1 MISCDFLGNWRKI
14 PSLFRPLYETCTL
27 PVHSIRSLPAIWT
40 SRIGPMPL
48 YHMACAGQI
57 LRPSKD
63 FMKDD
68 DKIQG
73 ILNREV
79 THVMT
84 SHPLRMPHRGREG
97 VYIDVY
103 AMHTEGGGGQTFPK
117 FCVCNS

>member
-1 MISCDFLGNWRKI
+1 
-14 PSLFRPLYETCTL
+14 
-27 PVHSIRSLPAIWT
+27 
-40 SRIGPMPL
+40 
-48 YHMACAGQI
+48 MACGGQI

-73 ILNREV
+73 VRNREV

-84 SHPLRMPHRGREG
+84 SRPLRMPYRAREG

-103 AMHTEGGGGQTFPK
+103 AMRTERGRESNFPK
-117 FCVCNS
+117 ILRL

>member
-1 MISCDFLGNWRKI
+1 MQEVCPESAPKISNVYI
-14 PSLFRPLYETCTL
+14 TCAL
-27 PVHSIRSLPAIWT
+27 PVHLLGPLLHSILNAPI
-40 SRIGPMPL
+40 PF
-48 YHMACAGQI
+48 MACGGQI

>member
-1 MISCDFLGNWRKI
+1 
-14 PSLFRPLYETCTL
+14 
-27 PVHSIRSLPAIWT
+27 
-40 SRIGPMPL
+40 
-48 YHMACAGQI
+48 MACGGQI

-73 ILNREV
+73 VRNREV

-84 SHPLRMPHRGREG
+84 SRPLRMRYRGREG

-103 AMHTEGGGGQTFPK
+103 AMRTERGRE
-117 FCVCNS
+117 